1 MPFGE
6 LLDRYAELGRAE
18 LELPG
23 ALEVPPISQHSNLKE
38 IAAKFG
44 GTDRLVDAVNKLQE
58 LLYAA

>member
-6 LLDRYAELGRAE
+6 LLDEYAE
-18 LELPG
+18 LELPD
-23 ALEVPPISQHSNLKE
+23 LIEVPPISQDGNLKE

-44 GTDRLVDAVNKLQE
+44 GTDRLVDAVSELQK